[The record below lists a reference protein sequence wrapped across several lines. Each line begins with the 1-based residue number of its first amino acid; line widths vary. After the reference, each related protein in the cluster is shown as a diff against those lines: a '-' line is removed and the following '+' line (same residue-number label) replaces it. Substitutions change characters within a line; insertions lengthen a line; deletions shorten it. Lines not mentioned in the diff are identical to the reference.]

1 MPRDWLRLNPATP
14 RSPSSSRICAV
25 RFRKR
30 RTSKDGR
37 LCLLLAQSGRLLV
50 RWRDGRDLPVAVVGV
65 VRLLKPRVEE
75 VVCLRHCLAQERRLH
90 VENARLPVTSSR
102 DIRVGVN
109 SAPRTIHS
117 RHWLRAICHAGH
129 SRSGCYCPRRPTISR
144 QNFSIIASVALNFGF
159 VPSSVPESMSL
170 THDHHPHPLCRTRLP
185 PAERSGFSDPA
196 CD

>member
-1 MPRDWLRLNPATP
+1 MSLTG
-14 RSPSSSRICAV
+14 
-25 RFRKR
+25 RKADVCK
-30 RTSKDGR
+30 TVAISK
-37 LCLLLAQSGRLLV
+37 LLLSAQCDCSTRGLKKSFGFAIASPTSAAST
-50 RWRDGRDLPVAVVGV
+50 WRRRDS
-65 VRLLKPRVEE
+65 
-75 VVCLRHCLAQERRLH
+75 
-90 VENARLPVTSSR
+90 VTSSR
-102 DIRVGVN
+102 DISVGVN

-159 VPSSVPESMSL
+159 VPSSVPESMAL
-170 THDHHPHPLCRTRLP
+170 THDHHPHPLCRTPLP